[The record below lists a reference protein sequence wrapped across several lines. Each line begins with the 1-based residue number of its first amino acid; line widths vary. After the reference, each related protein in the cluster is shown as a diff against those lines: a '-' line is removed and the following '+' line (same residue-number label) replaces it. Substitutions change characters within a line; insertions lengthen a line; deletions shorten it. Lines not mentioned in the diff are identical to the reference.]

1 MIRFNRSRGLLAT
14 ASLLVLA
21 GCGADDIASPGTGG
35 NVSIV
40 TNNNAPPPAPAATP
54 TPTPA
59 STAVTAAT
67 GCPTIADPQ
76 GLADGG
82 TITGPTGAYR
92 ICVLPKIIK
101 RSVQLPKIAGLLY
114 QLAGRTDV
122 GCDRGP
128 SESAVP
134 ATCYDGTTA
143 VPAAVKLTVDP
154 GVIIY
159 ANTGVAWLAVNRGN
173 TIQAVGSA
181 TQPIVMTSRDNILGL
196 NTDSSSGQWGG
207 LVLMGRARITDCAVS
222 GATPGSDACYR
233 QTEGAADPAYYG
245 GTTDSDN
252 SGHVG
257 FMQIR
262 YSGYVLS
269 MDSELQSLT
278 TEGVGSA
285 TQIDHIQS
293 FNSSDDG
300 AEFFGGT
307 VNMKYYLSIGAEDDN
322 LDTDTGLQGHF
333 QFVAAVQR
341 NGIGDAF
348 IEDDSDNAFVENKP
362 RQHTFVSNA
371 TFVGSS
377 TASSTNAD
385 LAAILLRGN
394 SDYTLA
400 NSVVYSQLPC
410 LRISQAQ
417 TASTTADAANDELG
431 APVFRSV
438 AFQCGGSSKYL
449 GANGVTNDQVAAIFG
464 TGQNNNTDSF
474 TNSLVALP
482 GGGRAYIN
490 GTAETAVAA
499 YDVSVFNAVQGSA
512 LFPNPGSTA
521 NLFVKTGYI
530 GAFSGTTDTWAQ
542 GWTCNSS
549 IANFG
554 TGNSGLCTSIPTT

>member
-1 MIRFNRSRGLLAT
+1 MKGFRFRGLLAT
-14 ASLLVLA
+14 TSLLVLA
-21 GCGADDIASPGTGG
+21 GCGADDIASPGSGG

-40 TNNNAPPPAPAATP
+40 TNNTTPAPTP
-54 TPTPA
+54 TPTATPT
-59 STAVTAAT
+59 STLVTAAT
-67 GCPTIADPQ
+67 GCPTVADPQ
-76 GLADGG
+76 GLTDGG
-82 TITGPTGAYR
+82 TISGPTGSYR
-92 ICVLPKIIK
+92 VCVLPKIIQ
-101 RSVQLPKIAGLLY
+101 RSVQLPKLAGLVY

-122 GCDRGP
+122 GCDRGTD
-128 SESAVP
+128 ESSVP
-134 ATCYDGTTA
+134 AKCYDGTTNT
-143 VPAAVKLTVDP
+143 PAAVTLTVDP

-173 TIQAVGSA
+173 KIQAVGTA

-207 LVLMGRARITDCAVS
+207 LVLMGRARVTDCAVS
-222 GATPGSDACYR
+222 GATPGSNACYR

-245 GTTDSDN
+245 GTTDTDS

-285 TQIDHIQS
+285 TQIDHIMS

-300 AEFFGGT
+300 SEFFGGT
-307 VNMKYYLSIGAEDDN
+307 VNEKYYLSVGAEDDN

-333 QFVAAVQR
+333 QFVAAIQR
-341 NGIGDAF
+341 NGLGDSF
-348 IEDDSDNAFVENKP
+348 IEDDSDNAFNENTP
-362 RQHTFVSNA
+362 RQHTFVANA

-400 NSVVYSQLPC
+400 NSVVYSPNLPC

-417 TASTTADAANDELG
+417 TASTTADPSIDELG

-449 GANGVTNDQVAAIFG
+449 GANGVTDAQVQAIFG
-464 TGQNNNTDSF
+464 TGQNNNTDTF
-474 TNSLVALP
+474 TNTLAAL
-482 GGGRAYIN
+482 GGSGRAYIN
-490 GTAETAVAA
+490 GANETAIVA
-499 YDVSVFNAVQGSA
+499 YDVSAFNSVQGSA
-512 LFPNPGSTA
+512 LFPNANSTA
-521 NLFVKTGYI
+521 NLFVKTAYI

-549 IANFG
+549 TANFG
-554 TGNSGLCTSIPTT
+554 TGNSGLCTSLPTT